1 MTHRFGELWTVQLGD
16 REEVRLVV
24 TGDFYHTLYN
34 DNVLTAHVEPADLAR
49 ALTAFVVDVG
59 EGQAA
64 MIDRISTVAAV
75 RLKSKVG
82 DLSDAPLAD
91 VRGMLAT
98 IFPIER

>member
-1 MTHRFGELWTVQLGD
+1 MSHRFGELWTVQLGD

-34 DNVLTAHVEPADLAR
+34 DNVLTAHVEAADLAH

-59 EGQAA
+59 EDRAA
-64 MIDRISTVAAV
+64 MIDRISTVAAT

-82 DLSDAPLAD
+82 DLPEAQLAAA
-91 VRGMLAT
+91 RSMLGT
-98 IFPIER
+98 IFSITG